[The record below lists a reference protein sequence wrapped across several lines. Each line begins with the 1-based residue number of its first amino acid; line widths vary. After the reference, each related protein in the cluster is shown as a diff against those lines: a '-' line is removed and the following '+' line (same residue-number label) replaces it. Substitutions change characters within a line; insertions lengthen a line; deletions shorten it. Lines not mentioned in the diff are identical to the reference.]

1 MRDWDKTI
9 DELRKNIEDARKRW
23 VLPYLDPT
31 QFDAKNYENKSKV
44 NVEEKNYSTD
54 VSDIEKPNA
63 EDPQVVS
70 SKKIMKRSL
79 KKLKKSRR
87 KFKK

>member
-31 QFDAKNYENKSKV
+31 QFDAKTSENKSKV
-44 NVEEKNYSTD
+44 NAQEKNNSTD
-54 VSDIEKPNA
+54 VSDIEKPNT

-70 SKKIMKRSL
+70 SNEIDETPAEEVKEEKV
-79 KKLKKSRR
+79 
-87 KFKK
+87 